1 MPDVEPDATVTADGT
16 PRLASLLDNVTRTP
30 AVGAG
35 MLKATVHM
43 VLPGVFRTD

>member
-30 AVGAG
+30 AVGTG